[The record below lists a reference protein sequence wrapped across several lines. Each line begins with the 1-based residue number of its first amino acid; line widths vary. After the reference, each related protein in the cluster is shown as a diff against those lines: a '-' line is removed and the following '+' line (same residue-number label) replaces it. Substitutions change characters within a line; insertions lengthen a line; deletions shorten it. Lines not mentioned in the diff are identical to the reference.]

1 MVEIA
6 WDFERVE
13 AQAKKWQEMASV
25 LANDHDRVAWLIK
38 QISYLSASHMQLQ
51 QVCRVN
57 SDGVIKALNKADGI
71 EQVQLIQ
78 MEAIAKRLEMLER
91 RFVDCVMLVVTYR
104 ASQPVKFGSGSFE
117 AATEIRF
124 FRAIADVS
132 FIHASCAVPR
142 LSCKDEGKTP
152 DFTKVLN
159 GPGCAHGKVGL
170 RRVALAC
177 PFEFGDIRRALRVV
191 QPAVRIAWQVADL
204 GQKDAIGKLVDGFD
218 RAFHKVSIRD
228 AVDI

>member
-25 LANDHDRVAWLIK
+25 LANDNDRVAWLIK

-91 RFVDCVMLVVTYR
+91 R
-104 ASQPVKFGSGSFE
+104 S
-117 AATEIRF
+117 
-124 FRAIADVS
+124 
-132 FIHASCAVPR
+132 
-142 LSCKDEGKTP
+142 
-152 DFTKVLN
+152 
-159 GPGCAHGKVGL
+159 
-170 RRVALAC
+170 
-177 PFEFGDIRRALRVV
+177 
-191 QPAVRIAWQVADL
+191 
-204 GQKDAIGKLVDGFD
+204 
-218 RAFHKVSIRD
+218 
-228 AVDI
+228 

>member
-13 AQAKKWQEMASV
+13 AQAKKWQEMTSV

-91 RFVDCVMLVVTYR
+91 R
-104 ASQPVKFGSGSFE
+104 S
-117 AATEIRF
+117 
-124 FRAIADVS
+124 
-132 FIHASCAVPR
+132 
-142 LSCKDEGKTP
+142 
-152 DFTKVLN
+152 
-159 GPGCAHGKVGL
+159 
-170 RRVALAC
+170 
-177 PFEFGDIRRALRVV
+177 
-191 QPAVRIAWQVADL
+191 
-204 GQKDAIGKLVDGFD
+204 
-218 RAFHKVSIRD
+218 
-228 AVDI
+228 

>member
-13 AQAKKWQEMASV
+13 AQAKKWQKMASV

-91 RFVDCVMLVVTYR
+91 R
-104 ASQPVKFGSGSFE
+104 S
-117 AATEIRF
+117 
-124 FRAIADVS
+124 
-132 FIHASCAVPR
+132 
-142 LSCKDEGKTP
+142 
-152 DFTKVLN
+152 
-159 GPGCAHGKVGL
+159 
-170 RRVALAC
+170 
-177 PFEFGDIRRALRVV
+177 
-191 QPAVRIAWQVADL
+191 
-204 GQKDAIGKLVDGFD
+204 
-218 RAFHKVSIRD
+218 
-228 AVDI
+228 

>member
-1 MVEIA
+1 MPALVEKRRIA
-6 WDFERVE
+6 DN
-13 AQAKKWQEMASV
+13 A
-25 LANDHDRVAWLIK
+25 
-38 QISYLSASHMQLQ
+38 
-51 QVCRVN
+51 
-57 SDGVIKALNKADGI
+57 
-71 EQVQLIQ
+71 
-78 MEAIAKRLEMLER
+78 LEMLER
-91 RFVDCVMLVVTYR
+91 RFVDCVMLMVTYR
-104 ASQPVKFGSGSFE
+104 TPQPVKFGSGSFE

-159 GPGCAHGKVGL
+159 GPGRAHGKVGL

-191 QPAVRIAWQVADL
+191 QPAVRIAWKVADL
-204 GQKDAIGKLVDGFD
+204 GQKDAIGKLVNGFD